1 MAWDYAP
8 CSKAR
13 DQVKECHKDQRREPE
28 NDTYHASIIAIP
40 TLHLLAHL
48 KPHALIDL
56 HIGHTLRT
64 FQITLDPLPIRPLRD
79 SLEQKPAD
87 PAPLRLGT
95 HSNNIAKVV
104 PTRIIP
110 DLRLRFLLPLLPD
123 PVPIR
128 TQTPAPEVAD
138 IGQELIER

>member
-64 FQITLDPLPIRPLRD
+64 FQITLDPLPIRPLPRTKAGRPRSPAPRD
-79 SLEQKPAD
+79 SQQQYCKSSSHADHPRSATALPAAAASRSSTDSHAD
-87 PAPLRLGT
+87 PRARSGGHWSGT
-95 HSNNIAKVV
+95 
-104 PTRIIP
+104 
-110 DLRLRFLLPLLPD
+110 D
-123 PVPIR
+123 
-128 TQTPAPEVAD
+128 
-138 IGQELIER
+138 